1 MVALSGDLT
10 NGKKTGKVPY
20 GTLTTISESPLKF
33 GLIYIGTDDGNIQV
47 SKDGGYTWTLVNV
60 NLSLSKMWVSRVT
73 ASMYKEGRVYA
84 TLNGYRYDNF
94 APYLFISDNYG
105 TTWKQLGTD
114 LPAEP
119 LNVVREDAKKENIIY
134 VGSDNG
140 LYASFDLGKT
150 FMSMGNN
157 LPRMPVHDLVIQQRE
172 NELVVGTHG
181 RSIYITKLDSVYK
194 AYDKFQHSLQMKA
207 SLEIFDP
214 KQMNEGDAVIDCPP
228 AKTSKRKKKMVAINM
243 SNMEPA
249 AK

>member
-10 NGKKTGKVPY
+10 HGKIAGTVPY

-60 NLSLSKMWVSRVT
+60 SVGASKKFNLILSKMWVSRVT
-73 ASMYKEGRVYA
+73 ASQHKEGRVYA

-94 APYLFISDNYG
+94 LPYLFVSEDYG
-105 TTWKQLGTD
+105 ATWKQLGTD

-119 LNVVREDAKKENIIY
+119 LNVIKEDAVIENIIY

-140 LYASFDLGKT
+140 LYASFDKGKT
-150 FMSMGNN
+150 FMDMNN
-157 LPRMPVHDLVIQQRE
+157 HLPRVPVHDLAIQARD

-181 RSIYITKLDSVYK
+181 RSIYIASLDSVHK
-194 AYDKFQHSLQMKA
+194 VYDKMVKLQQEKA
-207 SLEIFDP
+207 ALKTLDP
-214 KQMNEGDAVIDCPP
+214 GKIQSGELQIDRP
-228 AKTSKRKKKMVAINM
+228 KTREPKRKKKLVAI
-243 SNMEPA
+243 
-249 AK
+249 